1 MALIGSRLVRYPF
14 SVQRRT
20 EVGASD
26 MRVLHLAG
34 SASRV
39 GPRASLVHG
48 GTGPAFE
55 EEESDGEEG
64 GLMNERMRER
74 RDQCAGRCDLEKDM
88 DPLARGC
95 AGDEHDNNEDGAKEG
110 RRSGSADVDMGVG
123 AGNEHGTT
131 QNVGEDGERPSS
143 PDVDMGAGPGSEH
156 GTTQNVGEDAE
167 RPSSPDVDMGA
178 GPGSEHGTTQNVGE
192 DGERPSSA
200 DVDMGAGPGKD
211 DDNNQD
217 GGSPK
222 SNHRKKLPTV
232 ARIQSAEKRQNPT
245 REAKSKR
252 KHEPPPPPP
261 RPRPKPI
268 RRLKPKQ
275 QAQSINLAQRNYFE
289 EIELGGVSR
298 MVDMIDLT
306 QDIVSDLSLYTHIM
320 C

>member
-156 GTTQNVGEDAE
+156 GTTQNVGED
-167 RPSSPDVDMGA
+167 
-178 GPGSEHGTTQNVGE
+178 
-192 DGERPSSA
+192 GERPSSA